1 MVRLPPASEAL
12 IRDAIARVFTMPDQ
26 QFDLIVIGGGIG
38 GSGIATVMQRAGF
51 SCLVLEK
58 DARFRDQTK
67 GEWIAP
73 WGVAEVARTGL
84 LEPFASACGHVIRRH
99 VRYDETVDASEADAT
114 MLQLALLPGVDG
126 PMTQRHPDACQ
137 ALFDAAGAAGAVML
151 RGVNAI
157 EVTPGDRPIVC
168 YQHDGVVHEA
178 RARLVVGADGRASAV
193 RRAAGIALHRDPPH
207 HMFSGLLVDGADT
220 WPDDI
225 ETAGT
230 EGDLHFLAFPQG
242 QGRVRL
248 YLGFGLDQRARFGGV
263 DGPRRFLESFRFDC
277 VPGCDAFAVATP
289 NGPCASY
296 PNEDTWTDE
305 PYAPGV
311 VLIGDAAGWNDPIIG
326 QGLAITMRDIRVVS
340 DLLKESDEWS
350 PAALRPY
357 AEERAERMR
366 RLRFAGKLQ
375 SVLHN
380 EFGPEARARR
390 VRARQRMAGDQVL
403 GAALGS
409 VMVGPELMPAEAFS
423 ERAWNRIL
431 E

>member
-1 MVRLPPASEAL
+1 MQS
-12 IRDAIARVFTMPDQ
+12 MPDQ
-26 QFDLIVIGGGIG
+26 WFDLIVIGGGIG
-38 GSGIATVMQRAGF
+38 GSGLATAMQRAGF

-58 DARFRDQTK
+58 SARFRDQTK

-73 WGVAEVARTGL
+73 WGVVEAARTGL
-84 LEPFASACGHVIRRH
+84 LDPLASARGHVLRRH
-99 VRYDETVDASEADAT
+99 GRYDETSDPAAAEAT
-114 MLQLALLPGVDG
+114 MLELALLPGVDG

-137 ALFDAAGAAGAVML
+137 ALFDAAGDAGAVTL
-151 RGVNAI
+151 RDINQI
-157 EVTPGDRPIVC
+157 EVTPGDRPAVR
-168 YQHDGVVHEA
+168 YQHDGAIYEA
-178 RARLVVGADGRASAV
+178 RARLVVGADGRSSAV
-193 RRAAGIALHRDPPH
+193 RRAAGIALHHAPPH

-220 WPDDI
+220 WPEDL

-248 YLGFGLDQRARFGGV
+248 YLGFGLDQRARFGGA

-277 VPGCDAFAVATP
+277 VPGSDTFANATP
-289 NGPCASY
+289 NGPCVSY

-326 QGLAITMRDIRVVS
+326 QGLAITMRDIRLVS
-340 DLLKESDEWS
+340 ELLIECIDWS
-350 PAALRPY
+350 PAALWPY

-366 RLRFAGKLQ
+366 RLRFAGRLQ

-390 VRARQRMAGDQVL
+390 VRARQRITDEQLL
-403 GAALGS
+403 GAALGA
-409 VMVGPELMPAEAFS
+409 VMVGPEVMPAAAFS
-423 ERAWNRIL
+423 EQTWNRIV

>member
-1 MVRLPPASEAL
+1 
-12 IRDAIARVFTMPDQ
+12 MPDQ
-26 QFDLIVIGGGIG
+26 QFDLTIVGGGIG
-38 GSGIATVMQRAGF
+38 GSGLATVMQRAGF

-58 DARFRDQTK
+58 TTRFRDQTK

-73 WGVAEVARTGL
+73 WGVVELARTGL
-84 LEPFASACGHVIRRH
+84 LAPFASARGHTLRRH
-99 VRYDETVDASEADAT
+99 VRYDETIDPAAAEAT
-114 MLQLALLPGVDG
+114 MLQLALLPGVEG

-137 ALFDAAGAAGAVML
+137 ALFDAACDAGAVTL
-151 RGVNAI
+151 RGIDRI
-157 EVTPGDRPIVC
+157 EVTPGDRPTVR
-168 YQHDGVVHEA
+168 YEHDGVTHEA
-178 RARLVVGADGRASAV
+178 PARLVVGADGRASAV
-193 RRAAGIALHRDPPH
+193 RRAAGIALHRAPPH
-207 HMFSGLLVDGADT
+207 HMFSGLLVDGADA
-220 WPDDI
+220 WPEDL

-230 EGDLHFLAFPQG
+230 EGELHFLAFPQG
-242 QGRVRL
+242 GGRVRL
-248 YLGFGLDQRARFGGV
+248 YLGFGLDQRARFGGAG
-263 DGPRRFLESFRFDC
+263 GPRKFLESFRFDC
-277 VPGCDAFAVATP
+277 VPGCDAFADATP

-340 DLLKESDEWS
+340 ELLKESDDWS

-366 RLRFAGKLQ
+366 RLRFAGQLQ
-375 SVLHN
+375 AVLHN

-390 VRARQRMAGDQVL
+390 VRAQQRIAEDQSL
-403 GAALGS
+403 GAPLGA
-409 VMVGPELMPAEAFS
+409 VMVGPELMPAEAFT
-423 ERAWNRIL
+423 EETWKRIL

>member
-1 MVRLPPASEAL
+1 MIRRPFFWQALVRN
-12 IRDAIARVFTMPDQ
+12 AIARVFTMSNQ
-26 QFDLIVIGGGIG
+26 QFDLIVIGGGIA
-38 GSGIATVMQRAGF
+38 GSGLATVMQRAGF

-73 WGVAEVARTGL
+73 WGVAEAARTGL
-84 LEPFASACGHVIRRH
+84 LEPLASARGHVLRRH
-99 VRYDETVDASEADAT
+99 VRYDETVDATEAEAT
-114 MLQLALLPGVDG
+114 ILQLALLPDIDG

-137 ALFDAAGAAGAVML
+137 ALFDAAGAAGAVTL
-151 RGVNAI
+151 RGVSSI
-157 EVTPGDRPIVC
+157 EVTSGDRPTVC
-168 YQHDGVVHEA
+168 YHHDNVAYEA
-178 RARLVVGADGRASAV
+178 RARLIVGADGRSSVA
-193 RRAAGIALHRDPPH
+193 RRAAGITLHRAPPH
-207 HMFSGLLVDGADT
+207 HMFSGLLVDGADA
-220 WPDDI
+220 WPDDL

-263 DGPRRFLESFRFDC
+263 DGPRKFIESFHFGC
-277 VPGCDAFAVATP
+277 VPGCDIFANATP

-326 QGLAITMRDIRVVS
+326 QGLAITMRDIRIVS
-340 DLLKESDEWS
+340 ELLTETDDWS

-357 AEERAERMR
+357 AEERTERMR
-366 RLRFAGKLQ
+366 RLRFAGVLQ

-380 EFGPEARARR
+380 EFGPEARERR
-390 VRARQRMAGDQVL
+390 VRARQRMAEDQVL
-403 GAALGS
+403 GASLGS
-409 VMVGPELMPAEAFS
+409 VMVGPERVTAEAFT
-423 ERAWNRIL
+423 EQAWNRIL